1 MRSAERIVAMWKMI
15 PLIILGLAVLV
26 VVALAYGSHRWRSDT
41 KRMQAKLEAARL
53 PLSPAA
59 FDSRELNGLPAPVE
73 RYFRAALE
81 NGQPTISAITVE
93 HTGVFNLSETD
104 EHWRPFTST
113 QRVITQRPGFDWEGR
128 IKMMP
133 GLTVRVHDAYVA
145 GEGMLHASLFG
156 LVSLVNLRGTPE
168 MAEGELMRFL
178 AEAAWYPTALL
189 PSHGVHWEAVDETS
203 AKATFGDGT
212 TTLTMLFRFGESELI
227 ESVRAEA
234 RGRAVA
240 GAVIPTPWEGRWS
253 NYELRDGM
261 HIPIDGEVA
270 WMLPEGAKPYW
281 RGRITRISYEFA
293 Q

>member
-1 MRSAERIVAMWKMI
+1 
-15 PLIILGLAVLV
+15 
-26 VVALAYGSHRWRSDT
+26 
-41 KRMQAKLEAARL
+41 MQAKLEAARS
-53 PLSPAA
+53 PLSPAT
-59 FDSRELNGLPAPVE
+59 FHSRELNGLPVPVE
-73 RYFRAALE
+73 RYFRAVLE

-93 HTGVFNLSETD
+93 HTGVFDMSETD
-104 EHWRPFTST
+104 EQWRPFTST

-145 GEGMLHASLFG
+145 GEGILHASLFG
-156 LVSLVNLRGTPE
+156 LVSLVNLGGTPE

-189 PSHGVHWEAVDETS
+189 PSQGVLWEAVDETS
-203 AKATFGDGT
+203 AKATLGDGT
-212 TTLTMLFRFGESELI
+212 TTLTMLFRFGENDLI

-234 RGRAVA
+234 RGRTVA

-281 RGRITRISYEFA
+281 RGRIARISYEFA